1 MKTFLRISFIALA
14 LALTTTANAQLLPIS
29 IGLKGGITRSDISNS
44 GTDGRNGFN
53 AGATVDINLPANF
66 GIFSGLEVITK
77 GAKLKESG
85 IKISPMYLQLPVRLG
100 YRLKLLPGLRAHF
113 GFGPY
118 FAQGIGGKIKGEFAG
133 AKIDEKIFD
142 DAFQKFD
149 WGLGAEVGVTVIG
162 RIQVRTGYDFGMKSA
177 SRPTIGQLGDKMK
190 NRSFYLSAGLIIL

>member
-77 GAKLKESG
+77 GAKFKDTNV
-85 IKISPMYLQLPVRLG
+85 KVDPMYLQLPVRLG

-133 AKIDEKIFD
+133 AKIDEKVFD
-142 DAFQKFD
+142 NTFHKFD
-149 WGLGAEVGVTVIG
+149 WGLGAEVGVTLIG
-162 RIQVRTGYDFGMKSA
+162 RIQVRTGYDFGLKNVA
-177 SRPTIGQLGDKMK
+177 RHGLIKDGDKTR